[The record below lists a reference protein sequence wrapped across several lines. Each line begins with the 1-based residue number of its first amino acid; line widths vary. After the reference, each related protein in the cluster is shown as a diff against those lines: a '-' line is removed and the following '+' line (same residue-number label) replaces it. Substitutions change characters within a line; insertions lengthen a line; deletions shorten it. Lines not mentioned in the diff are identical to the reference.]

1 MCRVLS
7 CARPS
12 ALTPRSR
19 VVDLYLHTVVV
30 HVLRWLRR
38 AVCVAAADAGERAE
52 LVMILV
58 QNVEQYLTPCL
69 TVDLGRLSNTLC
81 ERLFMAK
88 LCV

>member
-12 ALTPRSR
+12 GLTPRSR

-30 HVLRWLRR
+30 LRWLRR
-38 AVCVAAADAGERAE
+38 AVCVAPADAGERAE

-69 TVDLGRLSNTLC
+69 TVDLGRLSVHPL
-81 ERLFMAK
+81 
-88 LCV
+88 